1 MVPFPAFCQG
11 TRSWSATLSAK
22 CRASGPAAPGISS
35 QWAWVTKGSRMG
47 WIWTRGIP
55 IFGLIKP
62 FQERGQKN
70 NDSEICGLFRSTL
83 VITVKQRIL
92 IGSSEKKRKI
102 TASRSPTARPGRCIL
117 ELFRVGVLV
126 TIDSGGFFLHGCTL
140 NNALS
145 RKNYQKLTY
154 VLNSKRNSETHGL
167 DPQPHRTRV
176 GSMRWKSP
184 PDVAAKR
191 LKTSCR

>member
-1 MVPFPAFCQG
+1 MVPFPTFCQG

-92 IGSSEKKRKI
+92 IGSSEKKTQNHSIQI
-102 TASRSPTARPGRCIL
+102 THGPSWAVHLGALPSWCPGDHWLR
-117 ELFRVGVLV
+117 R
-126 TIDSGGFFLHGCTL
+126 FFLHGCTL

>member
-1 MVPFPAFCQG
+1 MQ
-11 TRSWSATLSAK
+11 SI
-22 CRASGPAAPGISS
+22 RASC
-35 QWAWVTKGSRMG
+35 SRNFLTVSVG
-47 WIWTRGIP
+47 DKGIP
-55 IFGLIKP
+55 DGLDLN
-62 FQERGQKN
+62 ERDPNLWFDKTI
-70 NDSEICGLFRSTL
+70 SRARTK
-83 VITVKQRIL
+83 KQRFWDMWFIQKYSCNNSKATNTHW
-92 IGSSEKKRKI
+92 IFWKKKRKI

>member
-1 MVPFPAFCQG
+1 MQSIRASCSRNFLTVSVGDKGIPDGLDLNERDPNLWFDKTISRARTKKQRFWDMWFIQKYSCNNSKATNTHWIFWKKNAKSQHPDHPRPVLGGA
-11 TRSWSATLSAK
+11 SWS
-22 CRASGPAAPGISS
+22 
-35 QWAWVTKGSRMG
+35 
-47 WIWTRGIP
+47 
-55 IFGLIKP
+55 
-62 FQERGQKN
+62 
-70 NDSEICGLFRSTL
+70 
-83 VITVKQRIL
+83 
-92 IGSSEKKRKI
+92 SSE
-102 TASRSPTARPGRCIL
+102 
-117 ELFRVGVLV
+117 LV
-126 TIDSGGFFLHGCTL
+126 SWWPLTQAVCFLHGCTL

-167 DPQPHRTRV
+167 DPQPHRTKV